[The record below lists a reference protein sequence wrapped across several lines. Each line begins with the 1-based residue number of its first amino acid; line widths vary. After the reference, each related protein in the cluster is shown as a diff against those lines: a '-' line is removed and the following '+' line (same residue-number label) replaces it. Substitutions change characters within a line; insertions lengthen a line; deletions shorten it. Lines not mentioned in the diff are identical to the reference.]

1 MRAERAGQYILQ
13 KLTQELPPHFTY
25 HNANHTLDVHNAA
38 LTIARAE
45 GVNEAETDL
54 LLAAA
59 WYHDAGYL
67 EGITDHE
74 EVSCRITK
82 QYLPEF
88 GYNDKEIAI
97 IRSMI
102 RATRLPQAPQNHVE
116 QILAD
121 ADLDYLGRTDF
132 AVISEKL
139 YTELKH
145 LGAVTNAE
153 DWDKKQ
159 VKFLQEHQYFTKT
172 SINTRQAQKE
182 LNLAEIKARL
192 HLHEK

>member
-1 MRAERAGQYILQ
+1 MQ
-13 KLTQELPPHFTY
+13 KLAQELPPHFTY
-25 HNANHTLDVHNAA
+25 HNANHTLDVNNAA
-38 LTIARAE
+38 LSIGRAE
-45 GVNEAETDL
+45 GINEAETDL
-54 LLAAA
+54 LSAAA

-67 EGITDHE
+67 ESITDHE
-74 EVSCRITK
+74 DVSCKITK

-88 GYNDKEIAI
+88 GYHENEIAVI
-97 IRSMI
+97 CDMI
-102 RATRLPQAPQNHVE
+102 RATRLPQAPQNHLE

-121 ADLDYLGRTDF
+121 ADLDYLGRKDF
-132 AVISEKL
+132 SVISEKL
-139 YTELKH
+139 YIELKH
-145 LGAVTNAE
+145 LGAVASTV
-153 DWDKKQ
+153 DWDRKQ